1 MSLETGTELPTQT
14 YTVTRADLVAY
25 AAAAGDPNP
34 IHQDEEVARSVGL
47 PGVIAH
53 GMYTL
58 ALAAR
63 AADTWAG
70 APGRVVEL
78 GAKFTKPVVVP
89 AGDAG
94 VEVMVAGVVKKVEDG
109 LATVS
114 LTVTCGD
121 DKVLGM
127 PTAVLRA

>member
-1 MSLETGTELPTQT
+1 MTAEAGTELPTQT
-14 YTVTRADLVAY
+14 FTVTRADLLAY
-25 AAAAGDPNP
+25 AAASGDHNP
-34 IHQDEEVARSVGL
+34 IHQDEEVARAVGL

-89 AGDAG
+89 
-94 VEVMVAGVVKKVEDG
+94 EDG
-109 LATVS
+109 TQVEIEGTWRDERTIALR
-114 LTVTCGD
+114 VTCAGET
-121 DKVLGM
+121 VLGN
-127 PTAVLRA
+127 PVAVLRA

>member
-1 MSLETGTELPTQT
+1 MTLETGAELPTQT
-14 YTVTRADLVAY
+14 YRVTRSDLVAY
-25 AAAAGDPNP
+25 AAASGDQNP
-34 IHQDEEVARSVGL
+34 IHQSDEVARSVGL

-63 AADTWAG
+63 AVDTWAG

-89 AGDAG
+89 EEGTE
-94 VEVMVAGVVKKVEDG
+94 VEVAGTWRDERTI
-109 LATVS
+109 A
-114 LTVTCGD
+114 LTVTCAGET
-121 DKVLGM
+121 VLGN
-127 PTAVLRA
+127 PVAVLRA